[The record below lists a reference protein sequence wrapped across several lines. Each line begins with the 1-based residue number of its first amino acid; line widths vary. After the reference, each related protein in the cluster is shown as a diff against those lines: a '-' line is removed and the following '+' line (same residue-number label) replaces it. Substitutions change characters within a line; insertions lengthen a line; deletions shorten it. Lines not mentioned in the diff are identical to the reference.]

1 MMDMTVGELS
11 DGPKTAASEPDSPTS
26 KPNRRRSERLKLVIE
41 ISPDLHRRIIAIC
54 ATRRVPVNQA
64 VRNVLEHA
72 FPS

>member
-1 MMDMTVGELS
+1 MMDMMVSELS
-11 DGPKTAASEPDSPTS
+11 DAPESAAAESGGPTS
-26 KPNRRRSERLKLVIE
+26 RPNRRRSERLKLVIE

>member
-1 MMDMTVGELS
+1 MMDMILGELS
-11 DGPKTAASEPDSPTS
+11 DVPESTAVDAGGPGSR
-26 KPNRRRSERLKLVIE
+26 PNRRRSERLKLVIE

-64 VRNVLEHA
+64 VRSVLEHA